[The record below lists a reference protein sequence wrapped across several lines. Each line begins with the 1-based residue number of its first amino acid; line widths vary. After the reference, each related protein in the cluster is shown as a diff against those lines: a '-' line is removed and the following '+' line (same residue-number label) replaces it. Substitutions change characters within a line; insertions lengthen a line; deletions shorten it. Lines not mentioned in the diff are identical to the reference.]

1 MKKIMGGLRRNKNS
15 TTNNNSNNLQQQ
27 ESTTT
32 NDDEEVVVNYADLF
46 DNDYDENSKENNSKN
61 NIILQRSTTT
71 TKKTSMAMKKRKKLN
86 PAVVSISSSREVR
99 MMPMMTISEMVECE
113 EEEEEV
119 GVSSC
124 DDDDLAML
132 GEKEDEDVLDD
143 VLGEDEVSYE
153 KTYEKRNEDEIA
165 WSAEEI
171 DEDCKTLH
179 DNNVAEEFET
189 GGGENN
195 KVDAIITYPNIV
207 EEEEEHEATDKVNVD
222 KKREIVSS
230 INEDIGNDNGCEGEE
245 VPSSSSLSIDE
256 QNANNDGSEEV
267 IHKEDVNNSEAVIQQ
282 QQQVSHDNVTQLSQ
296 HYSTHAKEV
305 NTRDDLVSMGLYI
318 PSSYMQS
325 LRIKYQVGFE
335 I

>member
-1 MKKIMGGLRRNKNS
+1 MGGLRRNKNS
-15 TTNNNSNNLQQQ
+15 TNNNNSNNLQQQ

-32 NDDEEVVVNYADLF
+32 NDDEEEVVNYADLF
-46 DNDYDENSKENNSKN
+46 DNDYDENSKENNSKS
-61 NIILQRSTTT
+61 NIILQRSTTTT

-86 PAVVSISSSREVR
+86 PAVVSISNSREVR

-119 GVSSC
+119 GVSS
-124 DDDDLAML
+124 DDDLAIML
-132 GEKEDEDVLDD
+132 GEKEDEDVHHFG
-143 VLGEDEVSYE
+143 LGEDEV
-153 KTYEKRNEDEIA
+153 TYEERNDEEIA
-165 WSAEEI
+165 WSAVKN

-195 KVDAIITYPNIV
+195 KVDAINTYPNIV

-222 KKREIVSS
+222 TKREIVSS
-230 INEDIGNDNGCEGEE
+230 INEDIGNNNGCEGEE

-267 IHKEDVNNSEAVIQQ
+267 IHKEDMNTSEAVTQQ

-296 HYSTHAKEV
+296 HYGTHAKEV